1 MQWPKSSKT
10 WVPGR
15 KDSRGLGRAQPL
27 RPGGLACCWLLRR
40 VCTGSSTS
48 GRQTRL
54 LWPLLPFGVRAQER
68 GGEVTGCGAEEGT
81 AGLTW
86 SKSWCCARYPTSLGW
101 PTGGERR
108 RHRKPVRGGDPLRA
122 APAWLALGATCP
134 RCHRPATCARAEDA
148 RRWRKLRAAL
158 AAPQRHALSSQRP
171 CEVGVGDL
179 TDQTSGPRGPEMFRH
194 QPRLHSQ
201 QRPGLNP
208 KPPSCPLLRPL
219 CPGNQA
225 SSQQREATQGLP
237 AGLPPTTRGG
247 MAARCMSG
255 PRPPFPGLQ
264 VTELSRGG
272 SRGGVRKQERH
283 LSTDRRLRVQEG
295 ERGG

>member
-1 MQWPKSSKT
+1 MASAALWGQS
-10 WVPGR
+10 PG
-15 KDSRGLGRAQPL
+15 
-27 RPGGLACCWLLRR
+27 
-40 VCTGSSTS
+40 
-48 GRQTRL
+48 
-54 LWPLLPFGVRAQER
+54 E
-68 GGEVTGCGAEEGT
+68 GGEVTGCGVEEGT

-179 TDQTSGPRGPEMFRH
+179 TDQRSGPRGPEMFRH

-237 AGLPPTTRGG
+237 AGLPPTTRGD